1 MSDRG
6 GSVMIINEKLLSCT
20 VDGDPQR
27 ITNRV
32 YPRKVAG
39 MLCKAITPT

>member
-1 MSDRG
+1 
-6 GSVMIINEKLLSCT
+6 MIINEKLLLSHT

-39 MLCKAITPT
+39 MLCKAITPI

>member
-1 MSDRG
+1 
-6 GSVMIINEKLLSCT
+6 MIINEKLLSRA

-32 YPRKVAG
+32 YPWKVVG